1 MTTTTLWPT
10 GWRLALPQQ
19 PHRGRIESAMRTP
32 RKPHNDYAGY
42 VFERKIRH
50 NTGGGGHIVVID
62 KKSCDSVEGLDTSHR
77 WVVLFEF
84 KHSDC
89 RIHSF
94 KSLKETRREVYA
106 AAADADYH
114 LWELVLSV

>member
-1 MTTTTLWPT
+1 M
-10 GWRLALPQQ
+10 G
-19 PHRGRIESAMRTP
+19 TP

-62 KKSCDSVEGLDTSHR
+62 RKKEGGDWVEGLDTSHR

-106 AAADADYH
+106 AAADADYD
-114 LWELVLSV
+114 LWQLVLSV